1 MRKKSLRTFARKSDS
16 LHVIVATSAFG
27 LGVNLKSICVGAPL
41 SLNASVSFTC
51 TPSVLS
57 KPTSRKSAVTA
68 GMSPARSAC
77 PFSPSRTSRSC
88 TPPASPPT

>member
-41 SLNASVSFTC
+41 SLNTSV
-51 TPSVLS
+51 
-57 KPTSRKSAVTA
+57 
-68 GMSPARSAC
+68 
-77 PFSPSRTSRSC
+77 
-88 TPPASPPT
+88 